1 MKLYTDNKGA
11 WAGTQADAKH
21 LGETYLDY
29 ETIDVPTDK
38 PNLLAFLN
46 KHNVGGVGFRVD
58 ALVDDDRE
66 MPAVKTHP
74 QSCSANDLSSYDV
87 RDVVLNCDKKH
98 LGSALSSIVSRL
110 HDMQEYV

>member
-1 MKLYTDNKGA
+1 MKLYTNWHGA

-21 LGETYLDY
+21 FGETYLDY
-29 ETIDVPTDK
+29 KTIDVPTDK

-46 KHNVGGVGFRVD
+46 KHNVGAAD
-58 ALVDDDRE
+58 AVSAQME
-66 MPAVKTHP
+66 MVQQKTHP
-74 QSCSANDLSSYDV
+74 QSCSAMDLSSYDV

-98 LGSALSSIVSRL
+98 LGSALSSIISRL